1 MLSPLPSSLSY
12 STPGLVYFAILGLA
26 VGFRHRYICSKINL
40 SLNVD
45 YENTI

>member
-26 VGFRHRYICSKINL
+26 VGFRHRYINL